1 MCSVSWLG
9 IRITLNAA
17 EPSLRVLPAAFSTLP
32 RRDLQLVLQALLF
45 LFLAN
50 HTPSDLHSRQHPMYV
65 CSSISAAR
73 LLLSFSSDSF
83 RRATTFPMNK
93 SESTCHYWPTLVQ
106 TFEFN
111 MTDSKLWRQNRVW
124 LLFYHDLNQPHEKI
138 SSVTV
143 RLVLLQ
149 PLEERKGGL
158 HRLIRMSFFDT
169 KFRFFKKSDRTKN
182 LSKKL

>member
-50 HTPSDLHSRQHPMYV
+50 HTPSDIHSRQHPMYV

-106 TFEFN
+106 TFELK
-111 MTDSKLWRQNRVW
+111 MTDSKLWRQNKSLITIFPW
-124 LLFYHDLNQPHEKI
+124 LEPTLRKNAL
-138 SSVTV
+138 VTV

-149 PLEERKGGL
+149 PLEERKRGL
-158 HRLIRMSFFDT
+158 HRLIRMSLFDT
-169 KFRFFKKSDRTKN
+169 KFRFFKEY
-182 LSKKL
+182 